1 MNKTIAAAM
10 NYTSRLSVKRIVVN
24 LACGSAVAFFWLL
37 LAFLTISGDWP
48 K

>member
-1 MNKTIAAAM
+1 MNKTISAIKHTKCLHA
-10 NYTSRLSVKRIVVN
+10 NRIVVD
-24 LACGSAVAFFWLL
+24 LACGSVVAFFWLL